1 MSRHSRYGI
10 WLALLG
16 VLILTPDT
24 LFMRISGLDGWAMLA
39 WRGILAGSILIVA
52 WLVTCGERPA
62 DIRRL
67 ATPAGL
73 GVALCQIS
81 GSALFCLGIA
91 IAPVAI
97 VLFGVAT
104 VPICAGIFSFLF
116 AGERTRPATWVTTAV
131 VLFGI
136 SIAVLGGEDGG
147 LALTTSVAL
156 GAICG
161 LAVAASLAFSFVI
174 IRRDADM
181 PILLVIGAGSLAAG
195 FLGLGIG
202 GAEGLLTGPVW
213 AIAISGGI
221 LLPASFFLMSLAS
234 RHTAPTNVSL
244 ILLLETVIGPIWVW
258 AGYDEAITLPMF
270 IGGAIVIISLA
281 IYIRHTAQ
289 RDTPG

>member
-1 MSRHSRYGI
+1 MSGHTRYGI
-10 WLALLG
+10 WLALFG

-39 WRGILAGSILIVA
+39 WRGVLAGSILLVA
-52 WLVTCGERPA
+52 WIVTSSQRSA
-62 DIRRL
+62 DVRRL
-67 ATPAGL
+67 TTSTGL
-73 GVALCQIS
+73 GVALCQIF

-116 AGERTRPATWVTTAV
+116 AGERTRSATWVTTAL
-131 VLFGI
+131 VLIGI

-147 LALTTSVAL
+147 LALTTSVVV

-174 IRRDADM
+174 IRRDSDI

-195 FLGLGIG
+195 FLGLVIG
-202 GAEGLLTGPVW
+202 GTDELFTGPVW

-221 LLPASFFLMSLAS
+221 ILPASFFLMSLAS

-244 ILLLETVIGPIWVW
+244 IMLLETVIGPIWVW
-258 AGYDEAITLPMF
+258 AGYDEVITVPMF

-281 IYIRHTAQ
+281 IYIRHTAR